1 MAPLDTNCKFVLIIE
16 DDEAIRRSM
25 QDVLDL
31 QGYKAVGASDGQEA
45 INFLKDTR
53 ELPCVILLDM
63 MMAGMNGWQFLDF
76 QRNSPDYCNIPVIIC
91 SALSE
96 TAKAIKPA
104 AIIPKPVQLK
114 TLISAVKTFCH
125 AD

>member
-1 MAPLDTNCKFVLIIE
+1 MSALETNRCFVLIIE
-16 DDEAIRRSM
+16 DDDAIRRSM
-25 QDVLDL
+25 QDVLEL
-31 QGYKAVGASDGQEA
+31 QGYRAVGASDGQEA
-45 INFLKDTR
+45 INFLKDSR

-76 QRNSPDYCNIPVIIC
+76 QRNSEEFRDVPVIIC

-96 TAKAIKPA
+96 TAKSIKPA
-104 AIIPKPVQLK
+104 AIIPKPVQLR
-114 TLISAVKTFCH
+114 TLISAVRNFCH